1 MSRNYLSEFSREEI
15 KIGEED
21 EEIVSLNKRTP
32 TEETIS
38 YQRTL
43 LKRANEEI
51 EGLKQDREQRKSF
64 SKWIFIFTCIY
75 MASSLSVVCLCGL
88 SIMQLSDKILFTL
101 LSSTLA
107 EVTEPN
113 TAFCSVRTMPMPDS
127 PKKHTNSELPNAT
140 VTTGPAIPP
149 TRSMPLAGFLQSN

>member
-43 LKRANEEI
+43 LKRANEEKVLSKT
-51 EGLKQDREQRKSF
+51 ENNANPFLSGFLF
-64 SKWIFIFTCIY
+64 SLAYIWH
-75 MASSLSVVCLCGL
+75 L
-88 SIMQLSDKILFTL
+88 LFL
-101 LSSTLA
+101 LSACVVYLSCNYL
-107 EVTEPN
+107 
-113 TAFCSVRTMPMPDS
+113 
-127 PKKHTNSELPNAT
+127 
-140 VTTGPAIPP
+140 
-149 TRSMPLAGFLQSN
+149 TRYFSHY

>member
-75 MASSLSVVCLCGL
+75 IWHL
-88 SIMQLSDKILFTL
+88 LFL
-101 LSSTLA
+101 LSACVVYLSCNYL
-107 EVTEPN
+107 
-113 TAFCSVRTMPMPDS
+113 
-127 PKKHTNSELPNAT
+127 
-140 VTTGPAIPP
+140 
-149 TRSMPLAGFLQSN
+149 TRYFSHY

>member
-43 LKRANEEI
+43 LKRANEEPPGPLYI
-51 EGLKQDREQRKSF
+51 LIINKLRICGDICGDTSKSCHHFLLNNDIAFSF
-64 SKWIFIFTCIY
+64 S
-75 MASSLSVVCLCGL
+75 SSAISMYGF
-88 SIMQLSDKILFTL
+88 ML
-101 LSSTLA
+101 L
-107 EVTEPN
+107 
-113 TAFCSVRTMPMPDS
+113 
-127 PKKHTNSELPNAT
+127 
-140 VTTGPAIPP
+140 
-149 TRSMPLAGFLQSN
+149 

>member
-64 SKWIFIFTCIY
+64 SVDFYFHLHIYGIFSFCCLLVWFIY
-75 MASSLSVVCLCGL
+75 
-88 SIMQLSDKILFTL
+88 
-101 LSSTLA
+101 
-107 EVTEPN
+107 
-113 TAFCSVRTMPMPDS
+113 
-127 PKKHTNSELPNAT
+127 H
-140 VTTGPAIPP
+140 AII
-149 TRSMPLAGFLQSN
+149 

>member
-51 EGLKQDREQRKSF
+51 
-64 SKWIFIFTCIY
+64 
-75 MASSLSVVCLCGL
+75 A
-88 SIMQLSDKILFTL
+88 
-101 LSSTLA
+101 
-107 EVTEPN
+107 
-113 TAFCSVRTMPMPDS
+113 
-127 PKKHTNSELPNAT
+127 
-140 VTTGPAIPP
+140 
-149 TRSMPLAGFLQSN
+149 

>member
-51 EGLKQDREQRKSF
+51 EGLKQDREQRMF
-64 SKWIFIFTCIY
+64 SWFILRRYSAIFRRYFRILRRYSAIFRSNFRVNEFRNSYRLTSGR
-75 MASSLSVVCLCGL
+75 ANSL
-88 SIMQLSDKILFTL
+88 
-101 LSSTLA
+101 
-107 EVTEPN
+107 
-113 TAFCSVRTMPMPDS
+113 
-127 PKKHTNSELPNAT
+127 
-140 VTTGPAIPP
+140 PP
-149 TRSMPLAGFLQSN
+149 TPNQPNEYQNKK

>member
-75 MASSLSVVCLCGL
+75 MASSLSVACLCGL

-107 EVTEPN
+107 EVIGMFTFV
-113 TAFCSVRTMPMPDS
+113 AKYLFHH
-127 PKKHTNSELPNAT
+127 K
-140 VTTGPAIPP
+140 
-149 TRSMPLAGFLQSN
+149 